1 MLSGGGGMSDEGVG
15 LSCQPVTGPEQLLLT
30 GTLFLSAQG
39 EILRKE
45 ERMSSLAGIALM
57 TSFTC
62 ILKYICSVYI

>member
-39 EILRKE
+39 GLFSHVTLYYPLYSIV
-45 ERMSSLAGIALM
+45 
-57 TSFTC
+57 
-62 ILKYICSVYI
+62 CSVMDTGFTSPSQL